1 MHSVLLGVTRQLT
14 ELLLGS
20 SNSEQRFYIGRPA
33 VLSTLNERLLSIKP
47 PHCFTRLPRSLA
59 DRAFWKASEWR
70 LWLLYY
76 CLPCTLDILPS
87 RYWRHFARLSQAVHI
102 LLRTEITPS
111 LIKCAEQL
119 LKKFVARVPGLYGET
134 AMTFNMHQM
143 LHLANSVRHMGPLW
157 ANSAF
162 TFEAGNGRLLRHVTA
177 AKGVPL
183 QVVERAVMSQELEAA
198 LSHELLPA
206 DTRLFCSRVLGHTHL
221 KEAFYVAGGVML
233 GNAMPSG
240 DLSSEES
247 AALLEGLGFCPS
259 SVMEHGRLILAG
271 QLFHSAQYKRA

>member
-1 MHSVLLGVTRQLT
+1 MLLF
-14 ELLLGS
+14 S
-20 SNSEQRFYIGRPA
+20 
-33 VLSTLNERLLSIKP
+33 
-47 PHCFTRLPRSLA
+47 
-59 DRAFWKASEWR
+59 
-70 LWLLYY
+70 
-76 CLPCTLDILPS
+76 
-87 RYWRHFARLSQAVHI
+87 
-102 LLRTEITPS
+102 
-111 LIKCAEQL
+111 EQL
-119 LKKFVARVPGLYGET
+119 LKKFVTRVPGLYGET

-221 KEAFYVAGGVML
+221 REAFYVSGGVML

-259 SVMEHGRLILAG
+259 PVMEHGRLIIAG
-271 QLFHSAQYKRA
+271 QLCHSAQ